1 MTKAWMSMV
10 LTVVAMTTVGCAGSA
25 TVVRH
30 GSYSGTLMLSGNAH
44 ASMDAAQLAM
54 LEHCDGRVQLVR
66 GDDALA
72 LSSADPGIAKAEE
85 AGRTVEGERLDYVCV
100 TLASAAR

>member
-10 LTVVAMTTVGCAGSA
+10 LTVVAMTTIGCAGSA

-54 LEHCDGRVQLVR
+54 IEHCDGRAQLVH
-66 GDDALA
+66 GEDALA
-72 LSSADPGIAKAEE
+72 IAATDPGIAKAEE
-85 AGRTVEGERLDYVCV
+85 AGRTVDGERLDYVCV
-100 TLASAAR
+100 TLASASR